1 MESIKQGRRL
11 KPSLNPLK
19 KKCEYLN
26 YFHLQQA
33 WANLKRPLHC
43 HCQFMDLNGI
53 FDGKVKY
60 L

>member
-33 WANLKRPLHC
+33 WANLKETFTLPLPVYGPEW
-43 HCQFMDLNGI
+43 NI
-53 FDGKVKY
+53 
-60 L
+60 